1 MSRTN
6 TIVIVVVCIFIAT
19 LISLAPEQEW
29 HSVYEEIGSRMQR
42 LLDTV
47 LHMLGIL
54 ALLKYLFHHADNHTP

>member
-1 MSRTN
+1 MNRMN
-6 TIVIVVVCIFIAT
+6 TIIIVMVCIVIAT

-54 ALLKYLFHHADNHTP
+54 ALLKYLFNHADDNIS